1 MKPGNSPLI
10 LIIFI
15 YCLKVNLQATP
26 IINVY
31 KIKRAYF
38 PKRTVCS
45 LPIRLLLCLEII
57 IKSFEL

>member
-15 YCLKVNLQATP
+15 CCLKVNPQATP

-31 KIKRAYF
+31 KESILSETDCMLSVYSIV
-38 PKRTVCS
+38 TV
-45 LPIRLLLCLEII
+45 P
-57 IKSFEL
+57 

>member
-15 YCLKVNLQATP
+15 CCLKATP

-38 PKRTVCS
+38 PKRIVCS

>member
-15 YCLKVNLQATP
+15 CCLKVNLQATP

-31 KIKRAYF
+31 KIKSILSETDCMLSVYLIV
-38 PKRTVCS
+38 TV
-45 LPIRLLLCLEII
+45 P
-57 IKSFEL
+57 